1 MRARLIDEKKLQY
14 ACDIAIC
21 RTFFKK
27 IIDTMQEKF
36 KYDTELIH
44 ITGSS
49 NAFQYLFD
57 LISIFIDGDVLQK
70 IIIE

>member
-1 MRARLIDEKKLQY
+1 MQDQ
-14 ACDIAIC
+14 
-21 RTFFKK
+21 FK
-27 IIDTMQEKF
+27 DV
-36 KYDTELIH
+36 TELIH

-57 LISIFIDGDVLQK
+57 IISIFIDGDVLQK